1 MSDPSSD
8 SQFAHNQ
15 SENMPTAQSQVDW
28 DPEIDTPATLAVI
41 GGGPCGIEAA
51 LYGRFLGYSVELYE
65 TDKIGDSVLRWGQH
79 SMPSP
84 WRDLVSSLGLAALEA
99 HDCPLPDLDQ
109 IPTCQ
114 EYVQQYLL
122 PVARTDLLH
131 DSIQNRTPVLS
142 ISRLGCS
149 ETHPVDIEDRAAQ
162 EFRLLL
168 TSQSRGQFSQV
179 FDLVLDC
186 SGDQATRCGLASGGG
201 IPIGWSEVASQVLSG
216 KRAILGKERSLFS
229 GKRVL
234 LFGDDAAA
242 AANALELDKLTAEKT
257 RLFWVLPKR
266 LGGDSQWL
274 ETELAW
280 DWLSQDQVRQAKLLY
295 ETSDAQTVVAMAAWG
310 IEAIRS
316 QDSGLQV
323 TLQKNQQECVD
334 LEVDIIINCGDCLSE
349 PAYDHNLWLWPQ
361 GQDWIVQAEPH
372 FYVLGTRSQVVV
384 PIQEHAQKV
393 HQRGHSSNFV
403 NFRDQIRRAFGM
415 IGGRA
420 ELDLYQTVRPRSIG
434 LQGEQQA

>member
-8 SQFAHNQ
+8 SQH
-15 SENMPTAQSQVDW
+15 SKRPLENIPAAQTQVDW

-51 LYGRFLGYSVELYE
+51 LYARFLGYSVELYE
-65 TDKIGDSVLRWGQH
+65 TDKIGDSILRWGQL

-99 HDCPLPDLDQ
+99 HDSPLPELNHV
-109 IPTCQ
+109 PTCQ

-149 ETHPVDIEDRAAQ
+149 DTHPVDIEDRAAQ

-186 SGDQATRCGLASGGG
+186 SGDQATRCGMASGGG
-201 IPIGWSEVASQVLSG
+201 IPIGWSEVASHVLCG
-216 KRAILGKERSLFS
+216 KRAVLGKERSLFA

-257 RLFWVLPKR
+257 SLFWVLPKR
-266 LGGDSQWL
+266 MSGNSSWL
-274 ETELAW
+274 ESELTW
-280 DWLSQDQVRQAKLLY
+280 DWLSQDQVRQAKQLY
-295 ETSDAQTVVAMAAWG
+295 ETADAQTVVAMAAWG

-316 QDSGLQV
+316 RDSGLQV

-334 LEVDIIINCGDCLSE
+334 LEVDVIINCGDRLSE

-361 GQDWIVQAEPH
+361 GQDWLVQAEPH
-372 FYVLGTRSQVVV
+372 FYVLGSRSQDVV
-384 PIQEHAQKV
+384 PTQEHAQKV
-393 HQRGHSSNFV
+393 EQRGHSCSFV
-403 NFRDQIRRAFGM
+403 KFRDQIRRVFGM

-420 ELDLYQTVRPRSIG
+420 ELDLYQTVRPRSIK
-434 LQGEQQA
+434 L